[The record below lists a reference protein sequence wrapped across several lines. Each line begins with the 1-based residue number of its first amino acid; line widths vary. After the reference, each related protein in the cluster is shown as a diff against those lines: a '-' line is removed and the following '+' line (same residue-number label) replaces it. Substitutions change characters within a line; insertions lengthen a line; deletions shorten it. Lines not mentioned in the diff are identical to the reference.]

1 MSALRAC
8 GEGFCDVFAAA
19 VPLAVVVVAVVVAE
33 VVVVVF
39 AGAGGAVWCDLWC
52 CLDAFF
58 DATDTV
64 ALATVAVVDELGAV
78 AAALDA
84 PDDVLFELPPQA
96 VSPIPAASNMSVRIF
111 RFAQP

>member
-19 VPLAVVVVAVVVAE
+19 VPLAVVVVAVVGAE
-33 VVVVVF
+33 VVDVVVV
-39 AGAGGAVWCDLWC
+39 GGGGAAWCDLWC
-52 CLDAFF
+52 GLDAFF

-64 ALATVAVVDELGAV
+64 ALATAAVVDELGAT
-78 AAALDA
+78 AAAVDA

-96 VSPIPAASNMSVRIF
+96 VSPIPAARNMSVRIF
-111 RFAQP
+111 RIAQP